1 MNSKQKYVIVLAVI
15 LIAVAA
21 ILWLTS
27 GGEILSKDGIW
38 VEKPMTE
45 LDKTLGQQPQLEFK
59 EQFTLGLLPHT
70 AVFVGSV
77 VFISAI
83 LFYLFKSKKT
93 KEIK

>member
-15 LIAVAA
+15 LIALAA